1 MKSRKVMTCVLLIMM
16 VVSWFGASG
25 FADETVPATED
36 PATAAEEP
44 VGEPVEEP
52 EAEPVAEPEVGY
64 LRFDL
69 EEDLVFSIEDGVIV
83 GVTSEL
89 NFHAE
94 EPTEPTEPVED
105 PVEPE
110 DPATEPEDPAT
121 EPADPATEPADPAT
135 EPADPATEPTDPATE
150 PTDPATEP
158 ADPATEPA
166 DPATEPADPAT
177 EPADPA
183 TEPVD
188 PYAAYLGLPVAEGID
203 LLLAGTEVE
212 GPISLDIFAD
222 GVTAEAVK
230 ALLEEGYG
238 DLLKLNAVA
247 LDSENP
253 NAERFVNAAIYRITP
268 GKMNLLEK
276 LGAYFDESEIDY
288 AAWSVLSV
296 KEIQSMTKMKPAQA
310 PTAAKEKVKTN
321 NGKAKTKNK

>member
-1 MKSRKVMTCVLLIMM
+1 MMKSRKVMTCVLLIMM

-25 FADETVPATED
+25 FADEMVPATEE

-105 PVEPE
+105 PATEPE
-110 DPATEPEDPAT
+110 DPATEPADPATEPEDPATEPADPATEPEDPAT
-121 EPADPATEPADPAT
+121 EPADPATEPADPV
-135 EPADPATEPTDPATE
+135 
-150 PTDPATEP
+150 
-158 ADPATEPA
+158 
-166 DPATEPADPAT
+166 
-177 EPADPA
+177 

-203 LLLAGTEVE
+203 LLLAGTEIE
-212 GPISLDIFAD
+212 GPISLDIFAN
-222 GVTAEAVK
+222 GVTAEALK

-276 LGAYFDESEIDY
+276 LGVYFDESEIDY

-321 NGKAKTKNK
+321 NGKAKTKSK